1 MKKMDR
7 YRRLQ
12 LVLVLLVAA
21 LAAVVGYI
29 LWREYQYGV
38 SEAYYDS
45 LRNTSRAMG
54 VWNG

>member
-1 MKKMDR
+1 MKKMER

-12 LVLVLLVAA
+12 LILLLLTAA